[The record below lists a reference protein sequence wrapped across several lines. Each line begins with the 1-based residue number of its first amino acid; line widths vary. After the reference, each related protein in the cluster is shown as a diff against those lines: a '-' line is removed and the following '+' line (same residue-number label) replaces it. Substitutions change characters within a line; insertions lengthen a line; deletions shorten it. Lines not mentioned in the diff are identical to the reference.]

1 MTELRRR
8 MIEELQLRNYA
19 PNTITVYI
27 RCVAQFAQHFRLSP
41 DRLGLEHIRQYQLFL
56 VRQKKVSWALFNQT
70 VCALLRFLYR
80 HILHRDWMIEYIPYP
95 RREDKLPV
103 VLSPAEVAAV
113 FEATHNLKHRTI
125 LMTIYAAGLRVSEVT
140 HLRASDIDSQR
151 QVIRVRQGK
160 GHKDRQVML
169 SPKLLEALRIYWKSY
184 RPRVWLFP
192 GESPERPVSSETVW
206 RVCHQAGEAAH
217 LPKPISRTLC
227 AIVSRPICWKTL
239 LTCAVFKFCSDIGTS
254 RLRPGI
260 CMFRILPCAPLSV
273 RWSDCL
279 TLSVRLQF
287 DESAGVGAGR
297 HFPPPRPGLPDDV
310 WRLALA

>member
-56 VRQKKVSWALFNQT
+56 VQQKKVSWALFNQT
-70 VCALLRFLYR
+70 VCALRFLYH

-140 HLRASDIDSQR
+140 HLRLSDIDSQR

-184 RPRVWLFP
+184 RPKVWLFP

-217 LPKPISRTLC
+217 LSKPISPHTLRHC
-227 AIVSRPICWKTL
+227 FATHLLEEAIDLRRIQVLLGHRNLKT
-239 LTCAVFKFCSDIGTS
+239 TS
-254 RLRPGI
+254 RYLHVSNLAVRTTVS
-260 CMFRILPCAPLSV
+260 PLE
-273 RWSDCL
+273 R
-279 TLSVRLQF
+279 
-287 DESAGVGAGR
+287 
-297 HFPPPRPGLPDDV
+297 LPDATDPTPV
-310 WRLALA
+310 R

>member
-70 VCALLRFLYR
+70 VCALRFLYR
-80 HILHRDWMIEYIPYP
+80 HILHRDWMIEYILYP

-140 HLRASDIDSQR
+140 HLRLSDIDSQR
-151 QVIRVRQGK
+151 QVIRIRQGK

-184 RPRVWLFP
+184 RPKVWLFP
-192 GESPERPVSSETVW
+192 GESPERPLSSETVW

-217 LPKPISRTLC
+217 LSKPISPHTLRHC
-227 AIVSRPICWKTL
+227 FATHLLEDTIDLRRIQVLLGHRHLKT
-239 LTCAVFKFCSDIGTS
+239 TS
-254 RLRPGI
+254 RYLHVSNLAVRTTVS
-260 CMFRILPCAPLSV
+260 PLE
-273 RWSDCL
+273 R
-279 TLSVRLQF
+279 
-287 DESAGVGAGR
+287 
-297 HFPPPRPGLPDDV
+297 LPDPTDPTPV
-310 WRLALA
+310 G

>member
-70 VCALLRFLYR
+70 VCALRFLYR

-113 FEATHNLKHRTI
+113 FEATHNLKRRTI

-140 HLRASDIDSQR
+140 HLRLSDIDSQR
-151 QVIRVRQGK
+151 QLIRIRQGK

-184 RPRVWLFP
+184 RPKVWLFP
-192 GESPERPVSSETVW
+192 GESPERPISSETVR
-206 RVCHQAGEAAH
+206 RVCRQAGEAAH
-217 LPKPISRTLC
+217 LSKPISPHTLRHC
-227 AIVSRPICWKTL
+227 FATHLLEDTIDLRRIQVLLGHRHLKT
-239 LTCAVFKFCSDIGTS
+239 TS
-254 RLRPGI
+254 RYLHVSNLAVRTTVS
-260 CMFRILPCAPLSV
+260 PLE
-273 RWSDCL
+273 R
-279 TLSVRLQF
+279 
-287 DESAGVGAGR
+287 
-297 HFPPPRPGLPDDV
+297 LPDPTDPTPV
-310 WRLALA
+310 G

>member
-70 VCALLRFLYR
+70 VCALRFLYR

-140 HLRASDIDSQR
+140 HLRLSDIDSQR
-151 QVIRVRQGK
+151 QVIRIRQGK

-169 SPKLLEALRIYWKSY
+169 SPKLLEALRVYWKSY
-184 RPRVWLFP
+184 RPKVWLFP

-217 LPKPISRTLC
+217 LSKPISPHTLRHC
-227 AIVSRPICWKTL
+227 FATHLLEDTIDLRRIQVLLGHRHLKT
-239 LTCAVFKFCSDIGTS
+239 TS
-254 RLRPGI
+254 RYLHVSNLAVRTTVS
-260 CMFRILPCAPLSV
+260 PLE
-273 RWSDCL
+273 R
-279 TLSVRLQF
+279 
-287 DESAGVGAGR
+287 
-297 HFPPPRPGLPDDV
+297 LPDPTDSTPV
-310 WRLALA
+310 R